1 MFTSITDFPIC
12 DDKKHLKTLQNP
24 SELRNTALEV
34 TIFIITLFVFSV
46 LYAIQAYKNTY
57 FHFLPYP
64 TQGSK
69 LYPLSNILTFFFF
82 LLNALFTCILSLE
95 IYGIFS
101 LSVYGDSPHCL
112 LTDV

>member
-12 DDKKHLKTLQNP
+12 DDKKHLKTLQKP

-69 LYPLSNILTFFFF
+69 LYPLSNILLFFFYLMLF
-82 LLNALFTCILSLE
+82 LLAFYLWRYMEFFHYQYMEILL
-95 IYGIFS
+95 IAY
-101 LSVYGDSPHCL
+101 
-112 LTDV
+112 

>member
-12 DDKKHLKTLQNP
+12 DDKKHLKTLQKP

-82 LLNALFTCILSLE
+82 YLMLFLLAFYLWRYMEFFHYQYMEILL
-95 IYGIFS
+95 IAY
-101 LSVYGDSPHCL
+101 
-112 LTDV
+112 